1 MTTFHDDLENVDMT
15 HFVTFCTKFA
25 KVCKSFVNFENILE
39 KTAADSS
46 PKNALFS
53 SFCTF
58 TFVPVKT

>member
-1 MTTFHDDLENVDMT
+1 MTTFHDDLKNVDMT
-15 HFVTFCTKFA
+15 HFVIFCTKFA

-53 SFCTF
+53 SF
-58 TFVPVKT
+58 